1 MEYRGEDNLQTMLLA
16 QNYNRFLLNLAVQ
29 NIKQTKAQN
38 IVDFG
43 AGNGFFARN
52 ILKQLGGG

>member
-43 AGNGFFARN
+43 QAMAF
-52 ILKQLGGG
+52 LPL